1 MAYIVAWSVME
12 KQKKPKKNQL
22 FILPAIQ
29 HDLYELKRRRSDAIR
44 RYNGL
49 LKTDAIA
56 VMWGKIEQLT
66 VQK

>member
-29 HDLYELKRRRSDAIR
+29 HDLYELKKRKSDAIR

-56 VMWGKIEQLT
+56 VCWGELKELT
-66 VQK
+66 IQK